1 MVLYRDGK
9 VYLKVVYWGMGG
21 SGKTTILK
29 TLYKITKESKKD
41 IVPIG
46 ELQIIEKA
54 SGATLYFDRGLFQS
68 TKQKKVYYRV
78 YTVAGQKGFSPLR
91 RGIFDKPN
99 DQTDAV
105 IFVVDSQTKYL
116 EDNIEFLLEL
126 KNMVKG
132 RLIKEIPM
140 IIMLNKQ
147 DLKDVIDDEDFKLL
161 LQNEKLWYETDN
173 KLYIWNPLIYK
184 SCALYD
190 QQKDIYRSFHECA
203 RRTVLYHIYGD
214 GKAPI
219 DEAISDTSILTI

>member
-78 YTVAGQKGFSPLR
+78 YTVAGQKGFYPLR
-91 RGIFDKPN
+91 RGIIDKPN

-219 DEAISDTSILTI
+219 DEAISDTSFLTI